1 MDYKAAG
8 LYTLDE
14 ALETVGFGKFQGFVL
29 GYAGLGWFAEAME
42 IMILSFIGQAV
53 KSEWQLSSGQE
64 SLLSTIVFAGMLLG
78 ANTWGL
84 LSDNYGR
91 RKGFLTI
98 SMVTFGAGL
107 LSTFSPN
114 YLTLVVLRGLV
125 GFGLGGS
132 SVFLSWFLEFIPASN
147 RGMWMVVFST
157 FWTFGSIFEATLAW
171 VCIFPISQFKA
182 IFTIA
187 SSPCT

>member
-1 MDYKAAG
+1 MDHKAAG

-91 RKGFLTI
+91 RHVHSFLI
-98 SMVTFGAGL
+98 MPFRSSFNFFPL
-107 LSTFSPN
+107 WFEFWF
-114 YLTLVVLRGLV
+114 V
-125 GFGLGGS
+125 G
-132 SVFLSWFLEFIPASN
+132 
-147 RGMWMVVFST
+147 
-157 FWTFGSIFEATLAW
+157 
-171 VCIFPISQFKA
+171 
-182 IFTIA
+182 
-187 SSPCT
+187 